1 MFSCKGIHTIFY
13 FSSGRYIINFTD
25 DNTPDSDETLVP
37 IKGDPEYKLQQSFP
51 CPKCGTQIPVGQKFC
66 GTCGERFDYRC
77 GHCGAAV
84 KTLSGFCTNCGKKL
98 PPQTKPPTESSA
110 KKVIVTSQKVEASQ
124 KTAIPQ
130 PMRHV
135 GRYLIII
142 GIIIFIGAILY
153 AISTGP
159 QGEPSNWFGGSFTF
173 GGQSPPSTPPNTD
186 AQPTPKPA
194 IDLPRYTADQV
205 IAAAKNLSP
214 DCRVSTRR
222 TG

>member
-1 MFSCKGIHTIFY
+1 
-13 FSSGRYIINFTD
+13 
-25 DNTPDSDETLVP
+25 
-37 IKGDPEYKLQQSFP
+37 LQQAFP

-66 GTCGERFDYRC
+66 GACGEQFEYRC
-77 GHCGAAV
+77 GHCGAAA

-98 PPQTKPPTESSA
+98 HQQTQAPTESSA
-110 KKVIVTSQKVEASQ
+110 KKVIGTSQKEKAGQ

-130 PMRHV
+130 PMSQV
-135 GRYLIII
+135 GRYLILIA
-142 GIIIFIGAILY
+142 IIIVIVAMLY

-159 QGEPSNWFGGSFTF
+159 QGEPSNWFGGNFIF

-186 AQPTPKPA
+186 TQPTPKPA
-194 IDLPRYTADQV
+194 IDSPRYTTDQV

-214 DCRVSTRR
+214 DCRLPTRR